1 MKYDK
6 EIIEY
11 AITRILKD
19 ERYSKEKNK
28 QWARY
33 YLLKALNNTDIT
45 TREELVFAID
55 DILKYE
61 FGLTNMFHV
70 KH

>member
-6 EIIEY
+6 KVIQY
-11 AITRILKD
+11 AVTRILTDQK
-19 ERYSKEKNK
+19 YKEKNK
-28 QWARY
+28 QWAKEQLQR
-33 YLLKALNNTDIT
+33 ALNNTDIT
-45 TREELVFAID
+45 TRKELVFAID
-55 DILKYE
+55 NILKYE

>member
-1 MKYDK
+1 MNYDK
-6 EIIEY
+6 KVIQY
-11 AITRILKD
+11 AVTRILTDQK
-19 ERYSKEKNK
+19 YKEKNK
-28 QWARY
+28 QWAKEQLQR
-33 YLLKALNNTDIT
+33 ALNNTDIT
-45 TREELVFAID
+45 TRKELVCAID

>member
-19 ERYSKEKNK
+19 KRYSKEGKK
-28 QWARY
+28 SARY

>member
-1 MKYDK
+1 MNYDK
-6 EIIEY
+6 KVIQY
-11 AITRILKD
+11 AVTRILTDQK
-19 ERYSKEKNK
+19 YKEKNK
-28 QWARY
+28 QWAKEQLQR
-33 YLLKALNNTDIT
+33 ALNNTDIT
-45 TREELVFAID
+45 TRKELVFAID

>member
-1 MKYDK
+1 MNYDK
-6 EIIEY
+6 KVIKY
-11 AITRILKD
+11 AVTRILTDQK
-19 ERYSKEKNK
+19 YKEKNK
-28 QWARY
+28 QWAKEQLQR
-33 YLLKALNNTDIT
+33 ALNNTDIT
-45 TREELVFAID
+45 TRKELVFAID